1 MIKVKQFKKKIKN
14 KNHLTIL
21 KMIISKNTQKEHQ
34 EKVKLNHKFFK
45 DHNSK
50 IHLWIILKKK
60 ILLIQ
65 VNIFM
70 VETINQNRILKDI
83 FSLRVKYHKLN

>member
-1 MIKVKQFKKKIKN
+1 
-14 KNHLTIL
+14 
-21 KMIISKNTQKEHQ
+21 MIISKNTQKEHQ
-34 EKVKLNHKFFK
+34 EEAKLNHKFFK

-70 VETINQNRILKDI
+70 VETINLNKILKDI
-83 FSLRVKYHKLN
+83 FSLKVKFHKLN